1 MRTTNL
7 GTTALELAIALAVA
21 ATLVVLTAPSFA
33 GLIERTRYRAASH
46 DLTAGLAQA
55 RMLAVVR
62 GRPVTL
68 CPSLDGKSCEATSD
82 WSRGWITYLDPGRG
96 AQPENAG
103 DVLLV
108 VQRDAGGAQPRVETS
123 SGRQRVRFQPDGT
136 AGGHNLTFRICSAD
150 RSRALGRVVVSRVGR
165 TRVERVETEHEAP
178 CDPA

>member
-7 GTTALELAIALAVA
+7 GTTALELAITLAVA
-21 ATLVVLTAPSFA
+21 ATLVALAAPSFA
-33 GLIERTRYRAASH
+33 GLTERTRYRAASH

-68 CPSLDGKSCEATSD
+68 CPSRDGERCESTTD

-96 AQPENAG
+96 AQPEHAG

-108 VQRDAGGAQPRVETS
+108 VQRDTRGAQPRVETT
-123 SGRQRVRFQPDGT
+123 SGRHRVRFQPDGT

-165 TRVERVETEHEAP
+165 ARVERVETDSETA
-178 CDPA
+178 CGPA